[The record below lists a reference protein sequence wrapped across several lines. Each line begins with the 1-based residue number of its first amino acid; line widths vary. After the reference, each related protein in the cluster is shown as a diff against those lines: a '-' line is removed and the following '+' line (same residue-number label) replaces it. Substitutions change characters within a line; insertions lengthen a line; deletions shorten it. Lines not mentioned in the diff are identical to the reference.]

1 MVMLLHVFR
10 QQKIIQRL
18 SLTAKK
24 TNTDQLLRQFY
35 ELPFIGMAI
44 ISPEAKHFFQFNNR
58 FCEMLGYTREEL
70 TSKTWWELTHSE
82 DLDTSIKSFDEL
94 LSGEI
99 KHCVT
104 QKRFICED
112 GHSIF
117 TREDVRCVRKSE
129 GGVDYIIAT
138 IDDINE
144 QKLIETRSDRLKK
157 LYTDLADMN
166 EQIIHATDEHQLLDY
181 LCRIPIKSGLM
192 SMAWIGVE
200 DYDTQQLIPV
210 IKHGQGVDYLDN
222 VTISTRAERAEG
234 RGVTCIAYREKKIF
248 INNDSANNSAMAPW
262 RTQGLKYA
270 WGSCASFPIF
280 RQGDIYALFTMYNAD
295 VDFFDNEVTA
305 LITTLTNDVSYAL
318 DKIDANQNLIRSEA
332 RNRLLLESAHSGIW
346 GLDSQ
351 GNTTF
356 VNPAAAKMLGY
367 LPEELTGVSMHDKV
381 HHSDVDGSS
390 CLKEECAIILTL
402 KDGVGRNVNNEIFW
416 CKDGSFI
423 SVEYTTHPIYQ
434 KGVLQGSV
442 MVFQDITERK
452 QAELLAQKQR
462 NELNQLARATMLGE
476 LSTTLAHELN
486 QPLAAILSNAQAAQR
501 FLLKENC
508 DLNEVREILKDI
520 VADNNRASEVISRLR
535 QMLKENSVEQ
545 KVLNVNEMVID
556 VLKLV
561 QNDLTNRNIL
571 IKITLTP
578 QIPSIMG
585 DRVLLQQV
593 LLNLILNACDAS
605 IFATSE
611 EKSQLNIYTQANS
624 DTVQVTV
631 TDQGH
636 GIGLDVMERIF
647 EPLFTTKPQGIGLG
661 LSICRNI
668 IKVHKG
674 QLWAENNSDRGAS
687 FHFSIPS
694 YSEKSI

>member
-1 MVMLLHVFR
+1 
-10 QQKIIQRL
+10 
-18 SLTAKK
+18 
-24 TNTDQLLRQFY
+24 
-35 ELPFIGMAI
+35 
-44 ISPEAKHFFQFNNR
+44 
-58 FCEMLGYTREEL
+58 
-70 TSKTWWELTHSE
+70 
-82 DLDTSIKSFDEL
+82 
-94 LSGEI
+94 
-99 KHCVT
+99 
-104 QKRFICED
+104 
-112 GHSIF
+112 
-117 TREDVRCVRKSE
+117 
-129 GGVDYIIAT
+129 
-138 IDDINE
+138 
-144 QKLIETRSDRLKK
+144 
-157 LYTDLADMN
+157 
-166 EQIIHATDEHQLLDY
+166 
-181 LCRIPIKSGLM
+181 
-192 SMAWIGVE
+192 
-200 DYDTQQLIPV
+200 
-210 IKHGQGVDYLDN
+210 
-222 VTISTRAERAEG
+222 
-234 RGVTCIAYREKKIF
+234 
-248 INNDSANNSAMAPW
+248 
-262 RTQGLKYA
+262 
-270 WGSCASFPIF
+270 
-280 RQGDIYALFTMYNAD
+280 
-295 VDFFDNEVTA
+295 
-305 LITTLTNDVSYAL
+305 
-318 DKIDANQNLIRSEA
+318 
-332 RNRLLLESAHSGIW
+332 
-346 GLDSQ
+346 
-351 GNTTF
+351 
-356 VNPAAAKMLGY
+356 
-367 LPEELTGVSMHDKV
+367 V

-402 KDGVGRNVNNEIFW
+402 KDGVGRNVNNEVFW

-442 MVFQDITERK
+442 LVFQDITERK